1 MRWLADMSLWI
12 ARKLYSSLE
21 SVIFK
26 ENFFT
31 PKRGQRDYKTVDS
44 WTKTRMKVMLVVML
58 KKKISEVK
66 SGLALL
72 SDLQV

>member
-26 ENFFT
+26 DNFFT

-58 KKKISEVK
+58 KKISEVK
-66 SGLALL
+66 SGRALP